1 MQLFIDFFKV
11 LQAFGTLAPSIS
23 LEGLSKAVTFL
34 ENVQRVLM
42 LISYR
47 FLVSFSHLLLEGT
60 GFQNDFQ

>member
-1 MQLFIDFFKV
+1 MQFIDFFKV
-11 LQAFGTLAPSIS
+11 LQAFGTLAASIS

-60 GFQNDFQ
+60 GLQNDLQ